1 MISFDEDK
9 QKQKVAELLRK
20 EEEEV
25 MQALSQKFG
34 LEYIDLS
41 NTSIDGDALRLID
54 EQTSRDN
61 KIAAFDLVDRKL
73 KIAVRNPEDE
83 QVKVIVKNLESKGY
97 TPTLYLA
104 STTSLERAQKGYK
117 ELSYTFETKAGS
129 LEISNQEIVEVI
141 KKVRALPDVIVLIK
155 EVLALKKSARIS
167 RILEIVVAG
176 ALATDASDV
185 HIEPEE
191 SYVRLR
197 YRLDGV
203 LIDVI
208 TFDIETYL
216 LLLSRI
222 KLLSGL
228 KLNIKKDAQDGR
240 FSVKIEAADI
250 EIRTSI
256 LPGAY
261 NESIVLRILNPKAIA
276 VPMEE
281 LGIQKKLLGILEHEI
296 RKPNGMILTTGP
308 TGSGKTTTLYA
319 FLKKIHSPDIK
330 IITIEDPIEYHLP
343 GIVQTQVNSEK
354 KYTFLSGL
362 RSALRQDPDVLMIG
376 EIRDTETAEIAINS
390 ALTGH
395 LVFSTLHTNTAAGS
409 FPRLIDLN
417 VNPKVI
423 ASAINIS
430 IAQRLLR
437 KLCRYCKKEIPL
449 EGESKKLVETIIQSI
464 QDKSY
469 VENLQTSSIWQA
481 VGCDKCNRT
490 GYKGR
495 IGIFEAILID
505 ESVENV
511 IQENPSER
519 EIKKATAQQGLL
531 DMKQDGIIKALN
543 GITSISEIERVIDL
557 GEGV

>member
-1 MISFDEDK
+1 MVKFNEDK
-9 QKQKVAELLRK
+9 QDAKLEEFRKKEEEDLAELLSGRYGIPYINLAT
-20 EEEEV
+20 V
-25 MQALSQKFG
+25 PINTDALS
-34 LEYIDLS
+34 LIPEAVAR
-41 NTSIDGDALRLID
+41 DA
-54 EQTSRDN
+54 
-61 KIAAFDLVDRKL
+61 KAAAFDAVGKKL
-73 KIAVRNPEDE
+73 KLVILSPKNEKTALLLKKLGED
-83 QVKVIVKNLESKGY
+83 GY
-97 TPTLYLA
+97 DAMPYA
-104 STTSLERAQKGYK
+104 GSTASLEKALSRYK
-117 ELSYTFETKAGS
+117 ELSYSAENKTMS
-129 LEISNQEIVEVI
+129 LEISNEQLEDFLKKVASLDDVKKMSEELLLDKKTYNTSKILEVI
-141 KKVRALPDVIVLIK
+141 
-155 EVLALKKSARIS
+155 
-167 RILEIVVAG
+167 VAG
-176 ALATDASDV
+176 ALATEASDI

-203 LIDVI
+203 LTDILNFNQI
-208 TFDIETYL
+208 TFNL
-216 LLLSRI
+216 VLSRI
-222 KLLSGL
+222 KLISGL
-228 KLNIKKDAQDGR
+228 KLNVKNEAQDGR
-240 FSVKIEAADI
+240 FTIKAQGDDI
-250 EIRTSI
+250 EIRTSV

-261 NESIVLRILNPKAIA
+261 NESIVLRILNPKTIS

-281 LGIQKKLLGILEHEI
+281 LGIEPKLLNILSHEI
-296 RKPNGMILTTGP
+296 KKPNGMILTTGP

-409 FPRLIDLN
+409 FPRLMDLN

-423 ASAINIS
+423 TSAINIS

-437 KLCRYCKKEIPL
+437 KLCPYCKKEIPL

-464 QDKSY
+464 QDRSY

-519 EIKKATAQQGLL
+519 EIKKATAHQGLL
-531 DMKQDGIIKALN
+531 DMKQDGIIKVLK
-543 GITSISEIERVIDL
+543 GITSVGELERVIDL

>member
-1 MISFDEDK
+1 MVKFNEDK
-9 QKQKVAELLRK
+9 QNAKLEEFRKK
-20 EEEEV
+20 EEEDL
-25 MQALSQKFG
+25 AKL
-34 LEYIDLS
+34 LS
-41 NTSIDGDALRLID
+41 NRYGIPYINLAAIPINTDALRLIP
-54 EQTSRDN
+54 EATARDA
-61 KIAAFDLVDRKL
+61 KTAAFDVVGKKL
-73 KIAVRNPEDE
+73 KVVILSPKNEKTDLLLKKLEEDYE
-83 QVKVIVKNLESKGY
+83 VAAY
-97 TPTLYLA
+97 AA
-104 STTSLERAQKGYK
+104 SATSIDKAFSRYK
-117 ELSYTFETKAGS
+117 ELSYSAENKTLS
-129 LEISNQEIVEVI
+129 LELSGEQLEEFLQKVDSLADV
-141 KKVRALPDVIVLIK
+141 KKLSEEL
-155 EVLALKKSARIS
+155 LLSKKTYKTSK
-167 RILEIVVAG
+167 ILEIILAG
-176 ALATDASDV
+176 ALATEASDI

-191 SYVRLR
+191 RYVRLR

-203 LIDVI
+203 LTDILNLNQP
-208 TFDIETYL
+208 TFD

-222 KLLSGL
+222 KLISGL
-228 KLNIKKDAQDGR
+228 KLNIKSEAQDGR
-240 FSVKIEAADI
+240 FTMKARGDEI
-250 EIRTSI
+250 EIRTSV

-261 NESIVLRILNPKAIA
+261 DESIVLRILNPKAIS

-281 LGIQKKLLGILEHEI
+281 LGIETKLLKILEHEI
-296 RKPNGMILTTGP
+296 KKPNGMILTTGP

-319 FLKKIHSPDIK
+319 FLKKIHSPEIK

-376 EIRDTETAEIAINS
+376 EIRDEETAEIAISS

-409 FPRLIDLN
+409 FPRLMDLN

-423 ASAINIS
+423 TSAINIS

-437 KLCRYCKKEIPL
+437 KLCPDCKKEMPL
-449 EGESKKLVETIIQSI
+449 EDNEKKLIETVLQSV

-469 VENLQTSSIWQA
+469 LENLQKSSAWRGI
-481 VGCDKCNRT
+481 GCGKCNET

-511 IQENPSER
+511 MKENPSET
-519 EIKKATAQQGLL
+519 EIQKATTHQGLL
-531 DMKQDGIIKALN
+531 DMKQDGIIKVLK
-543 GITSISEIERVIDL
+543 GITSLNELKRVIDMS
-557 GEGV
+557 